1 MSDQPPEQPVEGA
14 PSTPSGDALPM
25 GPSPDGSAE
34 TVPDPRPNGSRPTL
48 SVVIPTLNAAQ
59 HLGRTLDALA
69 GGGIDMEIIIADG
82 GSTDGTQRIARAFG
96 ATLIEAPRG
105 RGPQLRTGAEAALGD
120 WLFFLHA
127 DSVPQR
133 GWQVILR
140 GFTGNNEN
148 QYKAGYFQLILDDP
162 APAARRIED
171 LANWRSRHLAL
182 PYGDQG
188 LVVSRAFYDFLDG
201 FKDIPLM
208 EDVDLVRRIGG
219 KRLLALPSAVTTS
232 AVRYRRQGWWLRPA
246 RNLCC
251 LALFYAG
258 APPHWIA
265 KLYD

>member
-1 MSDQPPEQPVEGA
+1 MSDQPPEQPADGA
-14 PSTPSGDALPM
+14 PPHP
-25 GPSPDGSAE
+25 PAE
-34 TVPDPRPNGSRPTL
+34 TPAPAPAEAPTEIAPGARPNGSRPTL

-82 GSTDGTQRIARAFG
+82 GSTDGTLRIARAFG
-96 ATLIEAPRG
+96 ATVIEAPRG
-105 RGPQLRTGAEAALGD
+105 RGPQLRAGAEAALGD

-162 APAARRIED
+162 APAARRVED
-171 LANWRSRHLAL
+171 LANWRAEHLAL

-188 LVVSRAFYDFLDG
+188 LVVSRAFYDFLEG
-201 FKDIPLM
+201 FNDIALM
-208 EDVDLVRRIGG
+208 EDVDLVRRIGR

-232 AVRYRRQGWWLRPA
+232 AARYRRQGWWLRPA
-246 RNLCC
+246 LNLCC

-258 APPHWIA
+258 VPPHWIA
-265 KLYD
+265 KIYG